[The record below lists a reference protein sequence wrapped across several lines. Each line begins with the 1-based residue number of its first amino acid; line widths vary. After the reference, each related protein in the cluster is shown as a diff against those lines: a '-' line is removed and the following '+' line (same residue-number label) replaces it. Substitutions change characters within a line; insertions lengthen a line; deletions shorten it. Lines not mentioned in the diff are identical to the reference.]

1 MSDLGKHGQF
11 SIVPAR
17 ALDDIRFDSK
27 DRHLRIYLVLGT
39 YANRDGWCFPSL
51 GTIAERIGVSSAT
64 ISTTMKDLEEWG
76 YILVVRSIHKEG
88 ESNKSNRYRI
98 IYDAELPK
106 EFDRIALNG
115 AIKSTSVEIEKPIKS
130 SSVVSE
136 KAIKSTSVEID
147 TNVPIERP
155 NITDDNCGI
164 DFPKPEPVARLSKEE
179 FLARGMESVATGI
192 ENARSG
198 KKKGISNPRD
208 AKFSPVELEC
218 GNAIALALGKVS
230 STDFDCMEGRR
241 LLAKG
246 IPAEKIIWF
255 CQYNQGEF
263 ASKDKETN
271 ARWVYNAI
279 DDWQSKGYPELKE
292 KTEPVYSNNTTSD
305 DVAINLPSPQWR
317 NNG

>member
-1 MSDLGKHGQF
+1 MSDLAKHGQF
-11 SIVPAR
+11 SIIPAR

-51 GTIAERIGVSSAT
+51 GTISKRVGVSPAT
-64 ISTTMKDLEEWG
+64 VSTTMKDLEEWG

-88 ESNKSNRYRI
+88 ESNQSNRYRI

-106 EFDRIALNG
+106 QFDRVVPDG
-115 AIKSTSVEIEKPIKS
+115 AIKSTSVEIEKAIKQT
-130 SSVVSE
+130 SVPSE

-155 NITDDNCGI
+155 NITNAPVEKEIPTDDNNGI
-164 DFPKPEPVARLSKEE
+164 DFPKPATVKKQSAEE
-179 FLARGMESVATGI
+179 FLAHGVESMMIGI
-192 ENARSG
+192 ENARG
-198 KKKGISNPRD
+198 GRKKGISNPRES
-208 AKFSPVELEC
+208 KFSPVELKC
-218 GNAIALALGKVS
+218 GESIALALGKVS

-255 CQYNQGEF
+255 CQFNQGEF

-271 ARWVYNAI
+271 ARWVFNAI
-279 DDWQSKGYPELKE
+279 DDWQSKGYPELVRENKRKIE
-292 KTEPVYSNNTTSD
+292 ISEDGGFY
-305 DVAINLPSPQWR
+305 A
-317 NNG
+317 